1 MHELSVAMAL
11 LDEIEAVAEARAAT
25 RVHAA
30 TIQVGPLSGVE
41 PALLM
46 RAFEVA
52 RLTRA
57 RTKHTV
63 LAIQEAQVRVACTD
77 CGCESASSVNNLAC
91 PACGARRTRLLQ
103 GDELLL
109 RQVELDG
116 GDPSAQNEAALAESP
131 RGEAHV

>member
-11 LDEIEAVAEARAAT
+11 LDQIEAVAEARAAT

-57 RTKHTV
+57 RTKQTV
-63 LAIQEAQVRVACTD
+63 LTIKEAQVRVACTD
-77 CGCESASSVNNLAC
+77 CGRESASSVNNLAC

-109 RQVELDG
+109 RQVELEG
-116 GDPSAQNEAALAESP
+116 GDPSAQDEAALTESP